1 MARGFRGFVSP
12 WRVISS
18 FCPPEISSPATV
30 KRKLCFCRPAPQI
43 SKPHTFTDTG
53 TNTRGTQGAHLP
65 QLDPAP
71 HFLLASQFPVFMA
84 AISILKLFLFGRE
97 SYSIW
102 KVDSRV
108 DAIIWNGM
116 RITHDYIHGHQCQ
129 DMRRSLRAATGPDP
143 NYR

>member
-1 MARGFRGFVSP
+1 MKSP
-12 WRVISS
+12 ST
-18 FCPPEISSPATV
+18 AA
-30 KRKLCFCRPAPQI
+30 L
-43 SKPHTFTDTG
+43 
-53 TNTRGTQGAHLP
+53 
-65 QLDPAP
+65 

-97 SYSIW
+97 SYFIW

>member
-1 MARGFRGFVSP
+1 M
-12 WRVISS
+12 
-18 FCPPEISSPATV
+18 
-30 KRKLCFCRPAPQI
+30 KLVRSGP
-43 SKPHTFTDTG
+43 
-53 TNTRGTQGAHLP
+53 L
-65 QLDPAP
+65 